1 MPDRTTVIPMAEPQ
15 RCPDGKVCTENCGDR
30 LCVYEYRRTGTRESC
45 PNPGCIRERGHNGR
59 CERATGFHA
68 VEREAVDVLIYRTEL
83 DAVKEV
89 LLAVGAPVKLPDTY
103 DRLCNL
109 YLRADKAMN
118 RA

>member
-1 MPDRTTVIPMAEPQ
+1 
-15 RCPDGKVCTENCGDR
+15 
-30 LCVYEYRRTGTRESC
+30 
-45 PNPGCIRERGHNGR
+45 
-59 CERATGFHA
+59 